1 MRSLDP
7 GLVGDLAPDVADDP
21 TEPGAQQ
28 AQFSMVAIELLGVG
42 VAPRHHCGTFGD
54 AQVGLSQPH
63 PVLLGQA
70 VEPLDR
76 GVQQFGVGREGDG
89 LGLHRGVD
97 RNPRQI
103 ARA

>member
-1 MRSLDP
+1 MIRPSRVRKKRSL
-7 GLVGDLAPDVADDP
+7 
-21 TEPGAQQ
+21 
-28 AQFSMVAIELLGVG
+28 AIELLGVG
-42 VAPRHHCGTFGD
+42 VAPRHHSGTFGD

-76 GVQQFGVGREGDG
+76 GVQQFGVGREGNG

-103 ARA
+103 VRA